1 MFYQLS
7 LYIILILNE
16 FRPEKQRLKQT
27 YENIVILLNKNMAN
41 KAEGQ
46 IKLNE
51 TRDLLRDTNKEVIL
65 RVVILIKKYLN

>member
-1 MFYQLS
+1 
-7 LYIILILNE
+7 
-16 FRPEKQRLKQT
+16 
-27 YENIVILLNKNMAN
+27 MAN

-65 RVVILIKKYLN
+65 RVVILIKQYLS

>member
-1 MFYQLS
+1 LFYQLS

-65 RVVILIKKYLN
+65 RVVILIKKYLS

>member
-1 MFYQLS
+1 
-7 LYIILILNE
+7 
-16 FRPEKQRLKQT
+16 
-27 YENIVILLNKNMAN
+27 MAN

>member
-1 MFYQLS
+1 
-7 LYIILILNE
+7 
-16 FRPEKQRLKQT
+16 
-27 YENIVILLNKNMAN
+27 MAN

-65 RVVILIKKYLN
+65 RVFVLIKQYLS

>member
-1 MFYQLS
+1 M
-7 LYIILILNE
+7 ILILNE